1 MGRIKTK
8 VIKRVTQKMMELHA
22 DSFGDDFAKNK
33 LSIRTFLDIKS
44 HKLENIVAGYVTK
57 LAKLRKSE
65 K

>member
-1 MGRIKTK
+1 MGRIKTR
-8 VIKRVTQKMMELHA
+8 VIKRVTQKMMEKHA
-22 DSFGDDFAKNK
+22 DSFSDDFAKNK
-33 LSIRTFLDIKS
+33 LAVRNFLDIKS

>member
-8 VIKRVTQKMMELHA
+8 VIKRVTQKMIEEHA
-22 DSFGDDFAKNK
+22 DSFSEDYAKNK
-33 LSIRTFLDIKS
+33 LAIRNFLDIKS

-57 LAKLRKSE
+57 LVKLRKSE

>member
-8 VIKRVTQKMMELHA
+8 LIKRVTQKMMELHA
-22 DSFGDDFAKNK
+22 DSFGEDYAKNK

-44 HKLENIVAGYVTK
+44 HKLENIVAGYITK
-57 LAKLRKSE
+57 LAKLRKIG